1 LDSPDPCE
9 VKSQPGKNPK
19 LPNKALL
26 VQGSAPRG
34 LLATACVVSYKAVQ
48 VVWMVARLELV
59 VVVMWWL
66 VRGR

>member
-34 LLATACVVSYKAVQ
+34 LATACVVSYKAVQ